1 MRDGVVVVWEVGL
14 VVGAR
19 AMSVVVVLV
28 LVLVLAG
35 SACGDA
41 GGGMMARWDGILG
54 SGDGHRDSNLSS
66 MGRRGNL

>member
-1 MRDGVVVVWEVGL
+1 VVVVVWEVGL

-19 AMSVVVVLV
+19 AMSVVVLV
-28 LVLVLAG
+28 LVVLVAG

-41 GGGMMARWDGILG
+41 GGEMMARWDGILG